1 MPTAELLMLAAV
13 IKGHI
18 PTENLK
24 PALAKGNQFSPLTDW
39 TGAMG
44 LRSRSQSQ
52 IKSV

>member
-24 PALAKGNQFSPLTDW
+24 PVPAEGIQFSPLT
-39 TGAMG
+39 GA
-44 LRSRSQSQ
+44 LVLSSQSQ